1 MDFLGIGPLE
11 VIFILL
17 IALIIF
23 GPKDIVKAG
32 QATGKFL
39 RKIIK
44 SPGWQSVQKTSSDLR
59 NLPNKLI
66 REAGLEEAQEEIN
79 QIGKLAKP
87 PDLKKELKKEFD
99 QVEKAFKLLGKWWH
113 ASDSKAG
120 MAKIPENQVKRW
132 LTEQKELKKE
142 FDPVET
148 GLSAW
153 TSKDFLSTE
162 VEKNKIDSDTSSEAG
177 LEEGS

>member
-99 QVEKAFKLLGKWWH
+99 QVE
-113 ASDSKAG
+113 
-120 MAKIPENQVKRW
+120 
-132 LTEQKELKKE
+132 
-142 FDPVET
+142 T

-162 VEKNKIDSDTSSEAG
+162 GEKNKIDSDTSSEAG

>member
-11 VIFILL
+11 VIFILI

-32 QATGKFL
+32 QVTGKFL

-79 QIGKLAKP
+79 QIGKFSNP
-87 PDLKKELKKEFD
+87 PDLKKEIKKEFD
-99 QVEKAFKLLGKWWH
+99 Q
-113 ASDSKAG
+113 
-120 MAKIPENQVKRW
+120 
-132 LTEQKELKKE
+132 
-142 FDPVET
+142 VET

-153 TSKDFLSTE
+153 TSKDFPSTE
-162 VEKNKIDSDTSSEAG
+162 REKFKIDSDTSSEAG
-177 LEEGS
+177 PEDGS